1 MKKTGI
7 LALVLVLCS
16 ALLSGCI
23 AGVFQVEVLSD
34 ANAILATMVGYTE
47 EGMDFYAPTSVDN
60 GLAVEQHK
68 QTAEEFT
75 YNGVTYYGGGDKV
88 KFNNLD
94 ILADSFNRT
103 ANGTHR
109 PEAGGIRFVKNPEGT
124 LSLFFD
130 ATAQTCDLGELR
142 SLREE
147 LKASGKLT
155 DAKEKELK
163 KDMVV
168 KYEFTFP
175 VAVKQVAGPKTG
187 ITLADKKLDID
198 VLAIVENIG
207 EETLSYEFITEPME
221 ALLPA
226 FSDVTVDKWYFA
238 AVKAMSKAGTVNGMG
253 DGSFA
258 PENAMT
264 YAQFC
269 QLLAKRLDAAV
280 GEENGYWAGKAI
292 GFCLENKLIESLG
305 DITAANYDAPITR
318 EAAIAAMYRAFGGQV
333 AKENPAIPD
342 AGEIAEE
349 YREDV
354 LGAYQVGITSGVDE
368 NGTFMPKAELRRAEV
383 CQLFY
388 NIK

>member
-7 LALVLVLCS
+7 LAVLLALCVLFT
-16 ALLSGCI
+16 SGCM

-34 ANAILATMVGYTE
+34 GNAILTTMVGYTE
-47 EGMDFYAPTSVDN
+47 DGMAFYAPISVDN
-60 GLAVEQHK
+60 TIAVDQHK
-68 QTAEEFT
+68 ETAQEFT

-94 ILADSFNRT
+94 ILADSFNQT

-124 LSLFFD
+124 LSIYFD
-130 ATAQTCDLGELR
+130 ATAMTGDLSELVM
-142 SLREE
+142 LRDE
-147 LKASGKLT
+147 LKESGKLT
-155 DAKEKELK
+155 ETKEKELK
-163 KDMVV
+163 KDLAV
-168 KYEFTFP
+168 KYEFLFP
-175 VAVKQVAGPKTG
+175 VPVKQVAGPQKGVT
-187 ITLADKKLDID
+187 IEDKKLTLDI
-198 VLAIVENIG
+198 VSILENLEG
-207 EETLSYEFITEPME
+207 TLSYEFVTEPME
-221 ALLPA
+221 AFMPA

-292 GFCLENKLIESLG
+292 RFCLDNELILSRGE
-305 DITAANYDAPITR
+305 ITPANYDAAITR

-333 AKENPAIPD
+333 VKENPAIPD

-354 LGAYQVGITSGVDE
+354 LGAYKVGITSGVDE
-368 NGTFMPKAELRRAEV
+368 AGTFMPTAELRRAEV